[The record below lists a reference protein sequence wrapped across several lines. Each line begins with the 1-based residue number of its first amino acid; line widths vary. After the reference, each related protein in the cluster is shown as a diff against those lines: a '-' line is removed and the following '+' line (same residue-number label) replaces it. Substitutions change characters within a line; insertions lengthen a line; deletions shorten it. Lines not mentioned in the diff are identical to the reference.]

1 MLHEGDEVKVKVLEI
16 HPEEHR
22 IALSI
27 KALEEKPASE
37 EETKNVESYELPE
50 ENTGFTMGDI
60 LGDALKEEV
69 EEKATDDSEKI
80 IDFVS
85 VTEMKAAAFVSVFL
99 LKSD

>member
-37 EETKNVESYELPE
+37 EEPKMLSLMNYQKK
-50 ENTGFTMGDI
+50 I
-60 LGDALKEEV
+60 LD
-69 EEKATDDSEKI
+69 
-80 IDFVS
+80 
-85 VTEMKAAAFVSVFL
+85 L
-99 LKSD
+99 LWETF